1 MQRQRRCPRQ
11 GWSCCCNC
19 WGRPLC
25 FADATKTFFTASKK
39 SAANVRSNF
48 CLIDSNRK
56 KTREPRTLPQAKLL
70 LSCCCCC
77 CCCSLS
83 CVVVCTMQVMSS
95 TLLDSHSQFTVRFF
109 LFRICNMC
117 SAVRPHCVCV
127 TKNYHTSKL
136 QFRHSSICAVCPQFP
151 LPSPP
156 PQSPLC

>member
-25 FADATKTFFTASKK
+25 FADATKTFFTASRK

-77 CCCSLS
+77 CCCLHYVGHVEHFTRLPQS
-83 CVVVCTMQVMSS
+83 V
-95 TLLDSHSQFTVRFF
+95 HSPF
-109 LFRICNMC
+109 LFRMCNMC

-127 TKNYHTSKL
+127 TKNYHKL
-136 QFRHSSICAVCPQFP
+136 QFRHSSICAVCP
-151 LPSPP
+151 
-156 PQSPLC
+156 